1 MRIER
6 TNQMSDFLKCLPFER
21 EVRKKGREKNRESDM
36 LMMIES
42 MLLNPLFGL
51 WIAYDDNG
59 NISGYVCAVLNP
71 MPGSKKLFLL
81 RIYAKQKEL
90 FDQFENILMEW
101 AKKYKVKVCSMTVT
115 SNVKAFQRKYGF
127 TPVSI
132 NMEKVYFK

>member
-1 MRIER
+1 
-6 TNQMSDFLKCLPFER
+6 MSDFLKCLPFER

>member
-1 MRIER
+1 
-6 TNQMSDFLKCLPFER
+6 
-21 EVRKKGREKNRESDM
+21 M

-90 FDQFENILMEW
+90 FAQFENILMEW